1 MVESFLK
8 YIQFQKRYSLKTVKS
23 YETDLTQ
30 FQQYLLIT
38 FKEDKIENAGYGLIR
53 SWIVSLVEAKL
64 DASSINRKIAC
75 LRSLYKFLMQQEVV
89 DKNPMAKIRVL
100 KTKKKLPHF
109 VKEVDMNTLLDDP
122 DFSNDHE
129 GLREKL
135 ILEFFY
141 GTGMRLS
148 ELINLKDSQVNLRS
162 KTIKVLGK
170 RNKERVIPFADNL
183 VSMVET
189 YRNVRNRDVV
199 MKDHGFL
206 FVTDTGDQLYPML
219 VYRSVKKHLKKF
231 SAVEKR
237 SPHVLRHSYAT
248 HLLDKGA
255 EINAVKD
262 LLGHSSLAATQV
274 YTHNSME
281 KLKKVFEQAHPK
293 A

>member
-1 MVESFLK
+1 MIESFLK
-8 YIQFQKRYSLKTVKS
+8 YIQFQKRYSPKTVIS
-23 YETDLTQ
+23 YQTDLRQ
-30 FQQYLLIT
+30 FEQYILVS
-38 FKEDKIENAGYGLIR
+38 FQEDKIEAAAYGLIR
-53 SWIVSLVEAKL
+53 AWIVSLVELKL
-64 DASSINRKIAC
+64 DAASINRKIAC
-75 LRSLYKFLMQQEVV
+75 LRSFYKFLMQQEIVV
-89 DKNPMAKIRVL
+89 KNPMAKIRVL

-109 VKEVDMNTLLDDP
+109 VKEEDMNALLDNSD
-122 DFSNDHE
+122 STNNHE

-135 ILEFFY
+135 VIELFY

-148 ELINLKDSQVNLRS
+148 ELINLRESQVNLKSR
-162 KTIKVLGK
+162 TIKVIGK

-183 VSMVET
+183 VSMIQA
-189 YRNVRNRDVV
+189 YRKVRDRDVQ

-206 FVTDTGDQLYPML
+206 FVTDTGDQLYAML

-231 SAVEKR
+231 SSVEKR

-262 LLGHSSLAATQV
+262 LLGHSSLAATQI

-281 KLKKVFEQAHPK
+281 KMKKVFEQAHPK